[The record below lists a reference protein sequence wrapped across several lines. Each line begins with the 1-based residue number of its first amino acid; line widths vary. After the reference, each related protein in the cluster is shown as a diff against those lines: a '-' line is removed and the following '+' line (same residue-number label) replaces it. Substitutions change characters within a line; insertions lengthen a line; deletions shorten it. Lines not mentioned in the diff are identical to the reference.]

1 MPGGWAD
8 GPACGILPH
17 HGRQAMARVRFTA
30 NLRKHRELPEA
41 EAAGAT
47 VREVLDRV
55 FAEDALLRGYVLD
68 DQGQL
73 RRHVNVFV
81 DGAMVS
87 DRARLSD
94 PVRPDGE
101 IHVLQALSGG

>member
-1 MPGGWAD
+1 
-8 GPACGILPH
+8 
-17 HGRQAMARVRFTA
+17 MARVTFTS
-30 NLRKHRELPEA
+30 NLRRHREVSEA
-41 EAAGAT
+41 HAEGAT

-55 FAEDALLRGYVLD
+55 FAGDALLRSYVLD
-68 DQGQL
+68 DQGRL

-81 DGAMVS
+81 DGAMVA

-94 PVRPDGE
+94 PAGAE